1 MRGLQ
6 PSSIYL
12 SEDLKQVEFTDL
24 LSITRKYDAAPHGVT
39 SDSPY
44 NIIDEYREHVWIRNN
59 HYLDIHALG
68 TIILEILTGTEV
80 VLCCN
85 NWEAVYAVVRDC
97 KDHIDEEIYELLH
110 ILIYLGND
118 NTLQA
123 FVEEVLDKTPETIAM
138 NIRAMDFAV
147 QDVRVLQERREG
159 FTNYMERNLFTAM
172 DRWGVEPELIDWS
185 NPPILVDSQVNSD
198 EES

>member
-1 MRGLQ
+1 M
-6 PSSIYL
+6 
-12 SEDLKQVEFTDL
+12 
-24 LSITRKYDAAPHGVT
+24 LSITRKYDDAPHGVS

-80 VLCCN
+80 VLFCN
-85 NWEAVYAVVRDC
+85 NWEAVYNVVRDC
-97 KDHIDEEIYELLH
+97 KNHIDEVIYELLH
-110 ILIYLGND
+110 ILIYHGSD
-118 NTLQA
+118 STLQA
-123 FVEEVLDKTPETIAM
+123 FVEEMLDKTPEAIAM

-159 FTNYMERNLFTAM
+159 FTNYMERNLSTAQE
-172 DRWGVEPELIDWS
+172 RWGVEPGLINWS
-185 NPPILVDSQVNSD
+185 LPVILVDS
-198 EES
+198 